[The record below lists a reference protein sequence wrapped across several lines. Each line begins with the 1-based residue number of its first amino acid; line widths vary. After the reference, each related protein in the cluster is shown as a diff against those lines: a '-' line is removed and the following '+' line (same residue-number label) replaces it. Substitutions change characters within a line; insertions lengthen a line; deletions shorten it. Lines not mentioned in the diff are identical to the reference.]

1 MRAYYRI
8 TLHTEGLMDHRWKHC
23 KSRTIP
29 SQEGY
34 NGRMK
39 RLYQTGNILS
49 LGFALVMNFLVGAQ
63 ILDVPSIGEVSDRYA
78 TLLTPATYAFSI
90 WSLIYA
96 LLVAF
101 VVYQARDIFKPDKGN
116 ELPQKMGVYFIVAS
130 ILNGLWTYV
139 FVSEQIL
146 LSVGVLA
153 GLVISLFVVLY
164 RLNIARDTP
173 TLKTAALVWWPLL
186 IYAGWVTVACVVNVA
201 SWLKSI
207 NIELAPIAAVTILSA
222 LFAGLVYL
230 LVRRNMRELLLASA
244 WGIAAIGVQQLQIND
259 RFTLV
264 AVSAFTVAAL
274 LVVAVFA
281 HGLRQ
286 ARSGRKPLS

>member
-1 MRAYYRI
+1 
-8 TLHTEGLMDHRWKHC
+8 
-23 KSRTIP
+23 
-29 SQEGY
+29 
-34 NGRMK
+34 MK
-39 RLYQTGNILS
+39 RLYQIGNILS
-49 LGFALVMNFLVGAQ
+49 LGFALVMNFLVGVQ
-63 ILDVPSIGEVSDRYA
+63 ILAVPSIGEVSDRYA

-90 WSLIYA
+90 WSLIYV

-101 VVYQARDIFKPDKGN
+101 VVYQARDMFKPDKGN
-116 ELPQKMGVYFIVAS
+116 NLPQKMGVYFIIAS

-139 FVSEQIL
+139 FVSGYIL
-146 LSVGVLA
+146 VSVGILIGIV
-153 GLVISLFVVLY
+153 VSLFVILY
-164 RLNIARDTP
+164 RLDIARDTP

-207 NIELAPIAAVTILSA
+207 DIELAPIAAVAILSA
-222 LFAGLVYL
+222 LFVGLIYL

-244 WGIAAIGVQQLQIND
+244 WGITAIGVQQLQIND

-274 LVVAVFA
+274 LVVAVLA

-286 ARSGRKPLS
+286 ARSGRKPIS

>member
-1 MRAYYRI
+1 
-8 TLHTEGLMDHRWKHC
+8 MDHRWKHC

-34 NGRMK
+34 NGSMK
-39 RLYQTGNILS
+39 RLYQIGNILS

-63 ILDVPSIGEVSDRYA
+63 ILDVPSIGEVSERYA

-90 WSLIYA
+90 WSLIYV

-101 VVYQARDIFKPDKGN
+101 VVYQARDIFKPDKDN
-116 ELPQKMGVYFIVAS
+116 NLPQKMGVYFIVAS

-139 FVSEQIL
+139 FVSDQIL
-146 LSVGVLA
+146 LSVGVLV
-153 GLVISLFVVLY
+153 GLVASLFVVLY

-207 NIELAPIAAVTILSA
+207 DIELAPIAAVAILSA
-222 LFAGLVYL
+222 LFVGLIYL
-230 LVRRNMRELLLASA
+230 LVRRNTRELLLASA

-264 AVSAFTVAAL
+264 AVSAFAVAAL
-274 LVVAVFA
+274 LVVAVLA

-286 ARSGRKPLS
+286 ARSGRKPIS